1 MEGQD
6 EQNQHEART
15 SSAMTSGRG
24 SELAEQSHVTAP
36 SSNTY
41 DDEPPDDPMLYPVP
55 SIVPVP
61 TGTSSPS
68 IRLFRRFHGFRRTRR
83 TRRYLSHSAPPLTA
97 IIIVAPSSSLPAHFP
112 E

>member
-1 MEGQD
+1 MDGQD
-6 EQNQHEART
+6 GQNQHEAART

-41 DDEPPDDPMLYPVP
+41 GDEPPDDPMLYPVP
-55 SIVPVP
+55 SILPVP

-68 IRLFRRFHGFRRTRR
+68 TRHTRR
-83 TRRYLSHSAPPLTA
+83 TRRCLSHSTPLTA
-97 IIIVAPSSSLPAHFP
+97 IIVVAPSSSLPAHFS